1 MTSTDQLAAEEKKTE
16 TATLPI
22 LPLRESFIYPF
33 LVVPLMLQDANQTR
47 MVDEALMRGSRIG
60 LFLQKDLTQAGAGAN
75 DLHEIGLSGNILKML
90 RFPDGTVRFLV
101 QGLKRI
107 RIKKFTAEAPYL
119 EAEIEELEDIVPTG
133 VKMEAIH
140 RNLMDRVKVMADLA
154 SYLTDEFHVSAINQ
168 DTQSKFVDFV
178 ASSLNISLEQ
188 KQIILAE
195 LNVLKRSELLYRIVN
210 KEIEVLELSEK
221 IQAVAASELGK
232 SQRDYILR
240 EQMKA
245 IKLELGEGDGKS
257 ELDEFETKILAAN
270 MPEVAEKAALKEL
283 ERLGHM
289 NSSSAEYT
297 VSRTY
302 LDWLTILPWSESTE
316 DQLDIKLSLKVLNE
330 DHFGLEKV
338 KDRILEHLSVR
349 KLKPDLKGP
358 ILCFVGPPG
367 VGKTSLGRSIA
378 RSMGR
383 KFARISL
390 GGMRDEAEI
399 RGHRRTYIGS
409 IPGRI
414 IQCLKRCGSNNP
426 VIMLDEIDKMGA
438 DFRGDPASA
447 LLEVLDPE
455 QNDTFNDH
463 YLDLPFDLSKVMFI
477 TTANWLDPISHVLRD
492 RMEIIRI
499 SGYTDTEKLA
509 IAKQYL
515 IPKQLENHGLKRS
528 QVAVSDSA
536 IKLLIDGYT
545 REAGLRNIEREIA
558 GVYRKCARKVA
569 SGLRKKINV
578 TDKEIPKLIGPR
590 KFTREV
596 LSRHQRVG
604 VVPGL
609 AYTAF
614 GGELLFVEA
623 TAMSGKGTMT
633 LTGQLGDIMKES
645 ARAALSFIRSN
656 TADLRIDPDL
666 FERTDL
672 HIHVPAGATP
682 KDGPSAGIT
691 MAVGMASLLTNRP
704 VKTCLAMTGE
714 ITLRGDLLPIGGLK
728 EKLLAAA
735 RAGVET
741 VIAPEA
747 NRKDLVD
754 VPKEIRS
761 KLKVVF
767 FDDVMAAIHY
777 SLDKISGNKKPV
789 VKKTKKKTKSLKS
802 KKTLKT
808 RKTKKKKTS
817 RKKVART
824 RS

>member
-1 MTSTDQLAAEEKKTE
+1 MTSTDQLDTE
-16 TATLPI
+16 TKATATITLPI
-22 LPLRESFIYPF
+22 LPLRESMIFPY

-60 LFLQKDLTQAGAGAN
+60 LFLQKDLTETKTSQDG
-75 DLHEIGLSGNILKML
+75 LHEIGVAGNILKML

-107 RIKKFTAEAPYL
+107 RIVRVVTESPHL
-119 EAEIEELEDIVPTG
+119 EAEIEELEDIDPSG
-133 VKMEAIH
+133 VKMEAIQ
-140 RNLMDRVKVMADLA
+140 RNLMDRVKVLADLA
-154 SYLTDEFHVSAINQ
+154 NYLTDEFHVSAINQ
-168 DTQSKFVDFV
+168 DTHSKFVDFV
-178 ASSLNISLEQ
+178 GSSLNISLEQ
-188 KQIILAE
+188 KQVLLSE

-221 IQAVAASELGK
+221 IQAQAASELGK

-240 EQMKA
+240 EQLKA
-245 IKLELGEGDGKS
+245 IKRELGDGDDKS
-257 ELDEFETKILAAN
+257 ELDEFEKKIYAAG
-270 MPEVAEKAALKEL
+270 MPEMAEKAALKEL
-283 ERLGHM
+283 DRLSHM
-289 NSSSAEYT
+289 NPSSAEYT

-302 LDWLTILPWSESTE
+302 LDWLTVLPWAVSTE
-316 DQLDIKLSLKVLNE
+316 DNLDIKKSRHVLDE
-330 DHFGLEKV
+330 DHYGLEKV

-383 KFARISL
+383 KFARVSL

-455 QNDTFNDH
+455 QNDSFTDH

-499 SGYTDTEKLA
+499 SGYTDPEKLA

-515 IPKQLENHGLKRS
+515 IPKQLENHGLKKA
-528 QVAVSDSA
+528 QVALTDTAV
-536 IKLLIDGYT
+536 KLLIDGYT
-545 REAGLRNIEREIA
+545 REAGLRNLEREIA

-569 SGLRKKINV
+569 SGSKKKITV
-578 TDKEIPKLIGPR
+578 SEIQIPALIGPK

-623 TAMSGKGTMT
+623 TVMPGKGGMT

-656 TADLRIDPDL
+656 TQDLDIDPSIFDRS
-666 FERTDL
+666 EL

-691 MAVGMASLLTNRP
+691 MAVAMASLLTNRP
-704 VKTCLAMTGE
+704 VKQCLAMTGE

-735 RAGVET
+735 RAGVEI
-741 VIAPEA
+741 VIVPEE
-747 NRKDLVD
+747 NRKDL
-754 VPKEIRS
+754 PEIPREIRD

-767 FDDVMAAIHY
+767 FNEMSAAIRY
-777 SLDKISGNKKPV
+777 SLDKINGNRKPAAKK
-789 VKKTKKKTKSLKS
+789 KTTRKTATKKKT
-802 KKTLKT
+802 
-808 RKTKKKKTS
+808 RAAKTKS
-817 RKKVART
+817 
-824 RS
+824 